1 MSRGKADTETY
12 AHMMRRA
19 RFCLAPTGELPTP
32 GRRLVDA
39 IAAGCVPI
47 LVGDVALPFAQIID
61 YKRFCGFISRRSF
74 LSDPVEATEKVLHEL
89 EPRRAQ
95 LLQAL
100 ADARQRLLYG
110 TGDLGPYHN
119 ATLLGGVGELI
130 LREVA
135 AARAQ
140 PSPSSPSS
148 IADYVDFTQH
158 SAGGFDPGAN
168 HIVSVNY
175 HAPNS
180 AATSNP
186 IAEHFPLY

>member
-1 MSRGKADTETY
+1 M
-12 AHMMRRA
+12 
-19 RFCLAPTGELPTP
+19 
-32 GRRLVDA
+32 
-39 IAAGCVPI
+39 
-47 LVGDVALPFAQIID
+47 
-61 YKRFCGFISRRSF
+61 
-74 LSDPVEATEKVLHEL
+74 LHEL